1 MSIHRNLYG
10 FAPKT
15 SGIGALGIGA
25 LGVAA
30 LAAALPARAAEKE
43 VTFAY
48 QDMVVP
54 LRVLMQNGAVEK
66 ATGYKVTW
74 RKFGGGG
81 DVIRAMA
88 SGNVAIGEAG
98 SSPVAAAASQGLA
111 VELFW
116 ILDDIADAEQLVVRD
131 GTGITDVK
139 GLKGHTV
146 ATPFVSTSHYQLMY
160 ALQKAGLSQTNV
172 KVLNMRPPEI
182 AAAWERGDID
192 ATFIWDPVL
201 AKVKANGKV
210 IASAAEIAR
219 EGRPTFDGLV
229 VDKAWAD
236 ANKPFMTEF
245 VKLLAQEDADYES
258 HKATWTPD
266 SEPVKAV
273 AKWTGATP
281 ADVPVGMAAYRFPTL
296 SQQASATWLGGGAA
310 VALKNTADF
319 LKEQGKV
326 QALAPDYAAYVT
338 DEFVKAAQK

>member
-1 MSIHRNLYG
+1 MRIHDDLHG
-10 FAPKT
+10 FPMAC
-15 SGIGALGIGA
+15 AL
-25 LGVAA
+25 VAILVASPA
-30 LAAALPARAAEKE
+30 LAGDKD

-54 LRVLMQNGAVEK
+54 FRVLMQTGAIQK
-66 ATGYKVTW
+66 ATGYKITW

-88 SGNVAIGEAG
+88 SGNVVMGEAG
-98 SSPVAAAASQGLA
+98 SSPIAAAASQGLPI
-111 VELFW
+111 ELFW
-116 ILDDIADAEQLVVRD
+116 VLDDIADAEQLVARD
-131 GTGITDVK
+131 GSGVTDVK

-160 ALQKAGLSQTNV
+160 ALQKAGLSTKDV

-210 IASAAEIAR
+210 IDTAAKIAE

-229 VDKAWAD
+229 VDKTWANN
-236 ANKPFMTEF
+236 NKPFMVTF
-245 VKLLAQEDADYES
+245 VKMLAGQDADYAA
-258 HKATWTPD
+258 HKAGWTPD
-266 SEPVKAV
+266 SDAVKAV
-273 AKWTGATP
+273 AKWTGAAP
-281 ADVPVGMAAYRFPTL
+281 ADVPAGMAAYRFPTL

-310 VALKNTADF
+310 TALKNTADF

-326 QALAPDYAAYVT
+326 QNLAPDYGTYVT
-338 DEFVKAAQK
+338 DDYVKAAAKSSP

>member
-1 MSIHRNLYG
+1 MSNLSK
-10 FAPKT
+10 P
-15 SGIGALGIGA
+15 SSI
-25 LGVAA
+25 VASA
-30 LAAALPARAAEKE
+30 VLAGSLAAWSAAPASAADKE

-54 LRVLMQNGAVEK
+54 FRVIMESGAIEK
-66 ATGYKVTW
+66 ATGYKITW

-88 SGNVAIGEAG
+88 SGNVALGEAG
-98 SSPVAAAASQGLA
+98 SSPIAAAASQGLPI
-111 VELFW
+111 ELFW
-116 ILDDIADAEQLVVRD
+116 ILDDIADAEQLVARD
-131 GTGITDVK
+131 GTNVTDVK
-139 GLKGHTV
+139 SLKGHTV

-160 ALQKAGLSQTNV
+160 ALQKAGLGAKDV

-210 IASAAEIAR
+210 IDSAAKIAE

-229 VDKAWAD
+229 ADKAWAEN
-236 ANKPFMTEF
+236 NKPFMVAF
-245 VKLLAQEDADYES
+245 VKLLADEDARYAAE
-258 HKATWTPD
+258 KASWTPG

-273 AKWTGATP
+273 AKWTGADP
-281 ADVPVGMAAYRFPTL
+281 ADVPAGMASYRFPTL
-296 SQQASATWLGGGAA
+296 TQQASATWLGGGAA
-310 VALKNTADF
+310 AALKNTADF

-326 QALAPDYAAYVT
+326 QDLAPDYGKYVT
-338 DEFVKAAQK
+338 DEYVKAAEK

>member
-1 MSIHRNLYG
+1 MQHPRPVHGL
-10 FAPKT
+10 A
-15 SGIGALGIGA
+15 
-25 LGVAA
+25 VAA
-30 LAAALPARAAEKE
+30 ITLVTALAPSPAVAADKE

-54 LRVLMQNGAVEK
+54 FRVLMQSGAIEK
-66 ATGYKVTW
+66 ATGYKISW

-88 SGNVAIGEAG
+88 SGNVAMGEAG
-98 SSPVAAAASQGLA
+98 SSPIAAAASQGLPI
-111 VELFW
+111 ELFW
-116 ILDDIADAEQLVVRD
+116 VLDDIADAEQLVVRD
-131 GTGITDVK
+131 GSGVNDVA

-160 ALQKAGLSQTNV
+160 ALQKAGLSTKDV

-210 IASAAEIAR
+210 IDSAAKIAE

-229 VDKAWAD
+229 VDKAWAE
-236 ANKPFMTEF
+236 ANTPFMVAF
-245 VKLLAQEDADYES
+245 VKLLAEEDADYAS
-258 HKATWTPD
+258 HKGSWTPD

-281 ADVPVGMAAYRFPTL
+281 ADVPAGMAAYRFPTL
-296 SQQASATWLGGGAA
+296 SQQASAAWLGGGAA
-310 VALKNTADF
+310 AALKNTADF
-319 LKEQGKV
+319 LKAQGKV
-326 QALAPDYAAYVT
+326 QDLAPDYAKYVTNAYV
-338 DEFVKAAQK
+338 EAAGR